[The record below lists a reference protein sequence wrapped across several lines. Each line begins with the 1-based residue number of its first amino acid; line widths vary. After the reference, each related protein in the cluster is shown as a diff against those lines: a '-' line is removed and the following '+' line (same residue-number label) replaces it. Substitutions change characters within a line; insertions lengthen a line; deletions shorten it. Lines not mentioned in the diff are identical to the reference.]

1 MNSMTGFGGGSHSDG
16 SIEVAIELRS
26 VNQRFLELNIRMPHS
41 YLRLEEGLRRKIKEH
56 LHRGKVDVFVTVRE
70 IAPQAPEI
78 TVDLAALRA
87 CKEALERAREECFD
101 GGSTSLAEVASLTKD
116 WFTETP
122 PRIDAEVCRPVF
134 ETALQ
139 EALTSLMTMRRRE
152 GETIQ
157 RDLTARAASLQEI
170 IEKIAARRPVIMA
183 AYEERLRKRIEKMLE
198 QAGSSADEGRILQ
211 EIAVYADKSDFTE
224 EVVRFRSHVLQLERL
239 LSDGNDVGRSLD
251 FLMQEMNRETNT
263 IGSKADDLEVTEYV
277 LQLKNEL
284 EKIREQIQNIE

>member
-1 MNSMTGFGGGSHSDG
+1 
-16 SIEVAIELRS
+16 
-26 VNQRFLELNIRMPHS
+26 
-41 YLRLEEGLRRKIKEH
+41 
-56 LHRGKVDVFVTVRE
+56 
-70 IAPQAPEI
+70 
-78 TVDLAALRA
+78 
-87 CKEALERAREECFD
+87 
-101 GGSTSLAEVASLTKD
+101 
-116 WFTETP
+116 
-122 PRIDAEVCRPVF
+122 
-134 ETALQ
+134 
-139 EALTSLMTMRRRE
+139 
-152 GETIQ
+152 
-157 RDLTARAASLQEI
+157 
-170 IEKIAARRPVIMA
+170 MA

-263 IGSKADDLEVTEYV
+263 IGSKAGDLEVTEYV